1 MERIVFFILAS
12 AALCA
17 QNPALW
23 VDFTG
28 VTGDCTDKAGNAV
41 IVKGASIADG
51 AFRSKKGNDCTVK
64 TSAAL
69 NAMTTE
75 IAITAWIALKT
86 VDENFQTV
94 LFKGDRSR
102 NPEAIQYALSINYGY
117 PELKWKDEKGVWQ
130 GFMKSST
137 DTKTGAVKNAVRL
150 GVGKWQHLAVTFAN
164 GAICVYVNGALTEK
178 APAKEGAKAFV
189 ASETDIYPGAMF
201 WTTSGRN
208 YHQDGLIAD
217 IRVYSS
223 VLDAAAIKD
232 IVSGDAKRSVNAD
245 IVIE

>member
-1 MERIVFFILAS
+1 MRNLLLVLLTASLA
-12 AALCA
+12 AET
-17 QNPALW
+17 PAVWL
-23 VDFTG
+23 DFSDG
-28 VTGDCTDKAGNAV
+28 TDKAGNTV
-41 IVKGASIADG
+41 VVKTASLVDG
-51 AFRSKKGNDCTVK
+51 AFRSKKGNDCVVK

-69 NAMTTE
+69 NAMTAE
-75 IAITAWIALKT
+75 ITIAAWVALKT

-94 LFKGDRSR
+94 LFKGDRSK

-130 GFMKSST
+130 GFMKSSA

-150 GVGKWQHLAVTFAN
+150 AVGKWQHLAVTFAG
-164 GAICVYVNGALTEK
+164 GAVCVYVNGVLTEK

-201 WTTSGRN
+201 WTASGRN

-217 IRVYSS
+217 MRVYGS
-223 VLDAAAIKD
+223 VLDAAAIKA
-232 IVSGDAKRSVNAD
+232 IVDEAKRTPNAD
-245 IVIE
+245 VTIE